1 MDEEELKPIDE
12 AMQDTSDELDALLAG
27 VCVTCLAII
36 AERCRNV
43 GGLEIADLYALS
55 GEDMKKYALIIGEG
69 YAAAD
74 KIIERA
80 YEELAEIN
88 DAWASTYYET
98 TKTPQTKIIN
108 HEAMRPT
115 LLQGLAG
122 SAKVTQ
128 EMMKTSAL
136 GVVDGQGNFRLFAT
150 AYRSYIVDAVVAMKA
165 GQETYQ
171 QAIARIT
178 RELAQSGLRVQY
190 PSRTMEL
197 YSAVRTNVMD
207 NYKATMSEL
216 RKMQGREFGAD
227 GVEITAHAPCAPDH
241 LHYQGK
247 QYTIKEYN
255 EIQDGLT
262 RDIETGANCR
272 HRADPI
278 ILGVSEPAW
287 SAKMRDEL
295 AKQSTEIV
303 TITGANGATK
313 EMTRYDASQYQRQM
327 ERGIRKLSEQ
337 SYLDP
342 ENKALKERIDRARGD
357 YRRVSKE
364 AGLTTRMER
373 TRCYTVSVV

>member
-27 VCVTCLAII
+27 VGVTCLAII

-43 GGLEIADLYALS
+43 EGLEIADLYALS
-55 GEDMKKYALIIGEG
+55 GADMKKFTLIIGDG

-88 DAWASTYYET
+88 DAWASTYYEA
-98 TKTPQTKIIN
+98 TKTPQTKIIK
-108 HEAMRPT
+108 HESMRQT
-115 LLQGLAG
+115 LLQGLAD

-128 EMMKTSAL
+128 DVMKTSAL
-136 GVVDGQGNFRLFAT
+136 GVVDGQGNFRVFAR
-150 AYRSYIVDAVVAMKA
+150 AYREYIADAVSAMKA

-171 QAIARIT
+171 QAVARIT

-197 YSAVRTNVMD
+197 YSAVRMNVMD

-241 LHYQGK
+241 LPYQGK
-247 QYTIKEYN
+247 QYTTREYN
-255 EIQDGLT
+255 EIQDELT

-278 ILGVSEPAW
+278 ILGISDPAW
-287 SAKMRDEL
+287 GDKMREEL
-295 AKQSTEIV
+295 EKQSTETV
-303 TITGANGATK
+303 TITGSNGMTK
-313 EMTRYDASQYQRQM
+313 EMTRYEASQYQRQM

-342 ENKALKERIDRARGD
+342 DNKALKDRIDRARGD
-357 YRRVSKE
+357 YRRISKE

>member
-27 VCVTCLAII
+27 VGVTCLAII

-43 GGLEIADLYALS
+43 EGLEIADLYALS

-88 DAWASTYYET
+88 DAWASIYYEA

-115 LLQGLAG
+115 LLQGLAD

-136 GVVDGQGNFRLFAT
+136 GVVDGQGIFRLFAT
-150 AYRSYIVDAVVAMKA
+150 AYRSYIADAVSAMKA

-197 YSAVRTNVMD
+197 YSAVRMNVMD

-241 LHYQGK
+241 LPCQGK

-295 AKQSTEIV
+295 AKQSTEMV

-313 EMTRYDASQYQRQM
+313 EMTRYGASQYQRQM

>member
-27 VCVTCLAII
+27 VGVTCLAII

-43 GGLEIADLYALS
+43 EGLEIADLYALS

-88 DAWASTYYET
+88 DAWASTYYEA

-115 LLQGLAG
+115 LLKGLAD

-128 EMMKTSAL
+128 DMMKMSAL
-136 GVVDGQGNFRLFAT
+136 GVVDGQGNFRLFAS
-150 AYRSYIVDAVVAMKA
+150 AYRGYIADAVSAMRA

-197 YSAVRTNVMD
+197 YSAVRMNVMD

-241 LHYQGK
+241 LPYQGK

-255 EIQDGLT
+255 EIQNELA

-278 ILGVSEPAW
+278 IIGVSEPAW

-295 AKQSTEIV
+295 AKQSTEMV

-342 ENKALKERIDRARGD
+342 DNKALKERIDRARGD
-357 YRRVSKE
+357 YRRISKE